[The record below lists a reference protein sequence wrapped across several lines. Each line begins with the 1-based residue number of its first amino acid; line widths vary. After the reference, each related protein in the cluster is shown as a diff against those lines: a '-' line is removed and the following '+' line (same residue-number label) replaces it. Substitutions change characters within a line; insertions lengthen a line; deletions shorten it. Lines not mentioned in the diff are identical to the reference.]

1 MLWQPQT
8 VGAAGA
14 GRARKIPEAPGR
26 EDFNMDGVGLGA
38 LTRGSWPWL
47 LPGKGGL
54 GLGRQAVLV
63 VLYTFTGLLGAWFLP
78 GEKGSWTRGVR
89 RCWPPC
95 TRSLDYWGLVLARQ
109 RGSWTRGVRRYW
121 PPCTRSSDYWGPGS
135 CQAKGGLGLGASG
148 GVGRLVHVHRITG
161 GLVLARRRGV
171 LD

>member
-47 LPGKGGL
+47 LPGRGGL
-54 GLGRQAVLV
+54 GLGRQAVLAI
-63 VLYTFTGLLGAWFLP
+63 LYTFTGLLGAWFLP
-78 GEKGSWTRGVR
+78 GEGGARTRGVR

-95 TRSLDYWGLVLARQ
+95 TRLQ
-109 RGSWTRGVRRYW
+109 
-121 PPCTRSSDYWGPGS
+121 DYWGPGS
-135 CQAKGGLGLGASG
+135 CQAKGGLGLRASC
-148 GVGRLVHVHRITG
+148 GVGRLIHVKNLVGCSLGPGERSSCCLPTG
-161 GLVLARRRGV
+161 PNANARLPGLCP
-171 LD
+171 